1 VCFKQINNVKHKK
14 SSIVLFLILIIQAFF
29 VMSIIPIVS
38 GWVFWKYQT
47 DDTVVSV
54 GVSADGNYTVA
65 GTETGTVFLLAG
77 NGTLL
82 WFYSFEVDV
91 KCVAISGD
99 GSRVVVG
106 IHEYRGGES
115 DIYLFDTLGNI
126 VWEND
131 LVEGSWPCDVAIS
144 PDAKY
149 IVAGDTDD
157 KVYFY
162 DIYGSLMWTY
172 TANNWVSAVSI
183 SSGGE
188 YAAAGSWDN
197 SLYFFNKTGSL
208 LWSYEFEDHV
218 YAVSVSPEG
227 EYVGAG
233 ARFDENLLLFDKNG
247 NILLETP
254 VYISLKAVSL
264 SANAERIAFGAY
276 KRISVVNKT
285 GDVIFEQETED
296 DIGDVAITGDG
307 KFVVFGCSDHV
318 YFMEALPP
326 SEITCEV
333 SSSEI
338 AFGESITVSGNVTPP
353 HADADVLLT
362 YTSPNGTSLTR
373 TTPMDQSGFYSD
385 IFMPD
390 MVGVWTVKA
399 SWMGDEEYAG
409 SESPSQSFTVGK
421 SEITCDVWPAVI
433 FLGRAVTVNG
443 SIKPIISGVQVT
455 LEYKLYF
462 QNSTVNNEGFV
473 KVTKIVLTLDDG
485 SFTDVF
491 TPSEE
496 GRWRITAS
504 WAGDAEHMAS
514 ETQAYLDVNPAVES
528 NLLSATPVTLYWH
541 REEWY
546 SIDDYVMD
554 MNMPTSN
561 ESATVA
567 FNPGDYWWIGH
578 GHYYFKGVYT
588 APLST
593 SILIEEGLWN
603 LSIWAAA
610 RKPSQHFVVVLYCWD
625 ENHDLTSIASWDTG
639 YFNSTSPDAPTEFA
653 HSFDLPAKI
662 IPKGSCLGFVI
673 YDCRYSNIKWF
684 FDSTLHPSC
693 LSIPPSTEVVNYN
706 LIITTAADGTTTPGP
721 GTRTYIAGT
730 EVTVR
735 AIPEAGYSFDYWK
748 LDGIDIGSDNPIS
761 ISMETNHT
769 LQAVFVDDIP
779 PEIDNPVQ
787 DPPASIQPGQNVT
800 VTATVTDAG
809 SGVYNATLLY
819 SINNGTI
826 WTRVN
831 MIEIAVNTYQAKIGG
846 YENCTWVRYKID
858 AYDNAENH
866 AVNDNEGYYYV
877 YHVIPEFS
885 TTVIMLLLLFLVTI
899 SLLITKLCPQ
909 AKIHRALRIK
919 D

>member
-1 VCFKQINNVKHKK
+1 M
-14 SSIVLFLILIIQAFF
+14 VLFLILIIQVFF
-29 VMSIIPIVS
+29 VKSIIPIVF

-47 DDTVVSV
+47 DGTVVSV

-65 GTETGTVFLLAG
+65 GTDTGTVFLLAG

-82 WFYSFEVDV
+82 WFHSFEVDV
-91 KCVAISGD
+91 ECVAISGD

-106 IHEYRGGES
+106 IHEYRSGES

-144 PDAKY
+144 PDATF

-162 DIYGSLMWTY
+162 DIGGSLIWTY
-172 TANNWVSAVSI
+172 MAGDWVTAVST

-188 YAAAGSWDN
+188 YTAAGSWDN
-197 SLYFFNKTGSL
+197 SVYFFNKTGHL
-208 LWSYEFEDHV
+208 LWSHELQYNVD
-218 YAVSVSPEG
+218 AVSVSPEG
-227 EYVGAG
+227 DYVAAG
-233 ARFDENLLLFDKNG
+233 MPTVEDLFLYAKNG
-247 NILLETP
+247 SLLLETP
-254 VYISLKAVSL
+254 FYIGIDAVSV
-264 SANAERIAFGAY
+264 SSNAERIAVGHL
-276 KRISVVNKT
+276 KKIT
-285 GDVIFEQETED
+285 VIDRMANIICEREID
-296 DIGDVAITGDG
+296 YYIDIDVAITADGRYFAYGCGDN
-307 KFVVFGCSDHV
+307 V
-318 YFMEALPP
+318 YYIEALPP
-326 SEITCEV
+326 SDITCEV

-362 YTSPNGTSLTR
+362 YTRPNGTSLKR
-373 TTPMDQSGFYSD
+373 TAPMDQSGFYSD

-390 MVGVWTVKA
+390 MVGIWMVNA
-399 SWMGDEEYAG
+399 SWMGDEEHAG
-409 SESPSQSFTVGK
+409 SESPSHSFTVGK

-433 FLGRAVTVNG
+433 FLGRSVTVNG
-443 SIKPIISGVQVT
+443 SIKPPMSGVQVT

-496 GRWRITAS
+496 GRWRITVS

-514 ETQAYLDVNPAVES
+514 ETQAYLDVNPAVDS

-554 MNMPTSN
+554 MNMPTAN

-610 RKPSQHFVVVLYCWD
+610 RKPSQHFVVMLYCWD
-625 ENHDLTSIASWDTG
+625 ENHDLTTIASWDTE

-653 HSFDLPAKI
+653 HSFGLPARI

-706 LIITTAADGTTTPGP
+706 LIIMTAADGTTTPGP

-730 EVTVR
+730 EVTVT

-748 LDGIDIGSDNPIS
+748 LDGIGIGSDNPIS

-769 LQAVFVDDIP
+769 LQAVFVDDVP
-779 PEIDNPVQ
+779 PEIDDPVQ
-787 DPPASIQPGQNVT
+787 DPPASILPGQNVT
-800 VTATVTDAG
+800 VTAMVTDAG